1 MSKSGKKLKIFIGIL
16 AVLAIIRIALPSLT
30 KFALNEYLED
40 FSPSLV
46 AHVSDVDM
54 AIIRGSYTLEGIE
67 ARLKKNDR
75 EFLKIASVNASLS
88 WKELFEGFLSS
99 NILIKNLEMNYTQS
113 LLPAVKE
120 HLASLEEP
128 KKKEKSPILIPR
140 IDLLDSRIS
149 TDYVPSLTTKGRV
162 ILSDLS
168 ARITNVI
175 PHKNSQFSP
184 FNVKGTLIG
193 SGKMKMEGEINL
205 YTEKPQWTVDTEI
218 LNFDMTTLNKFL
230 RKKLPLTFTKGELDF
245 YAEAKSEA
253 GPIKGY
259 FKPFI
264 KGLDVVKSDED
275 FEGPRHWIIEIISAI
290 GNITFKEDQ
299 VMATRIPFTIDKEFK
314 VDGDETIEKL
324 IAHGFLQEQSR
335 GIENSISLKQA
346 QEEK

>member
-1 MSKSGKKLKIFIGIL
+1 MSKSGNKLKIFIGIL

-40 FSPSLV
+40 FSPSLT

-54 AIIRGSYTLEGIE
+54 AIIRGSYTLKGIE
-67 ARLKKNDR
+67 AHIKKNNR
-75 EFLKIASVNASLS
+75 EILKIGSVNASLS

-99 NILIKNLEMNYTQS
+99 NILIKNLELNFTEN

-120 HLASLEEP
+120 HLASLKEP
-128 KKKEKSPILIPR
+128 KKKEEPRILIPR
-140 IDLLDSRIS
+140 LDLLDSRIS
-149 TDYVPSLTTKGRV
+149 TDYVPSLTTQERI

-168 ARITNVI
+168 ARIANVV
-175 PHKNSQFSP
+175 PHENSQLSP

-193 SGKMKMEGEINL
+193 SGKMKMEGEMNL
-205 YTEKPQWTVDTEI
+205 YADKPKWTLDTEI
-218 LNFDMTTLNKFL
+218 LNFDLTTLNKFL
-230 RKKLPLTFTKGELDF
+230 KEKLPLTFTKGELDF
-245 YAEAKSEA
+245 YAEAKSET
-253 GPIKGY
+253 GTIKGY

-290 GNITFKEDQ
+290 GNITFKADE

-314 VDGDETIEKL
+314 VDGDETIAEL

-335 GIENSISLKQA
+335 GIENSIGLKQA